1 MTSELYWIPIESGR
15 LAIMARPRSGDWLSD
30 EIAGWRKDGVDVA
43 VSLLEPHEARELELD
58 AEATECA
65 NARIEFVSFP
75 IQDRGV
81 PLSVPETRALIEL
94 LAGKLKTGASIAIHC
109 RAGIGRSALIA
120 ACTLT
125 KLGMAPKD
133 ALRLIG
139 KARRLT
145 VPDTEEQARWVE
157 TFARL

>member
-1 MTSELYWIPIESGR
+1 MTSELYWIPVESGR

-30 EIAGWRKDGVDVA
+30 EVASWRTDGVDVV
-43 VSLLEPHEARELELD
+43 VSLLESHEARELELD
-58 AEATECA
+58 GEATECA
-65 NARIEFVSFP
+65 GVRIEFISFP

-81 PLSVPETRALIEL
+81 PRSIPETRTLIEL
-94 LAGKLKTGASIAIHC
+94 LAGRLQTGASIAIHC

-125 KLGMAPKD
+125 KLGIAPKD
-133 ALRLIG
+133 ALHLIG

-145 VPDTEEQARWVE
+145 VPDTD
-157 TFARL
+157 